1 MNINEIL
8 TLKIE
13 KMLYEGKSLS
23 RYNNMPVFI
32 SGGCPEDVVKVKL
45 TKINKNYLNA
55 EIVEIIEESQYRVK
69 PFCPLHNVCGSCD
82 WQYIYYDKQLSE
94 KKNIVYETIK
104 KITKEEFALEN
115 TVPSP
120 KIKEY
125 RCKVQYPVSQT
136 RVSKRI
142 LTGYYKKNTHE
153 IINIKYCP
161 IQPNII
167 NIINEKIKEK
177 LSRDKICAYNE
188 KKHTGLLRHIV
199 YRISSDEKQL
209 LIIFVINDKKIPDEL
224 VKISREISGEYAQ
237 IKGICVNFNDKKTN
251 VIMSD
256 KTSVIVGSDYIIEIL
271 DNIKYKVHANSFF
284 QINPESAINI
294 FNKLKEL
301 ITQRIKNPV
310 ILDAYSGV
318 SSIGIWLSSIAKKV
332 VSVEECTAA
341 SNDAKENA
349 KLNNITNLEIINGDA
364 SKVFNNFIKEN
375 INFDVTIIDPPR
387 KGSDE
392 NALNT
397 LTQLTKKYLIYVSC
411 NPTTLARDMQILIN
425 NGFKAEYIQ
434 PFDMFPNTYH
444 VETVVLFKKQ

>member
-341 SNDAKENA
+341 SNDARENV
-349 KLNNITNLEIINGDA
+349 KINNITNLEIINGDA

-411 NPTTLARDMQILIN
+411 NPSTLARDMQILIN

>member
-444 VETVVLFKKQ
+444 IETVVLFKKQ